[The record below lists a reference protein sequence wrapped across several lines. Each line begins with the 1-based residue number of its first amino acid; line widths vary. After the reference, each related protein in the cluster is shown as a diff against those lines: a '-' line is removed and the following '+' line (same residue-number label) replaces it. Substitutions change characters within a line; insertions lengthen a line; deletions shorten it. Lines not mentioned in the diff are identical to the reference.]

1 MTIALGTAGLI
12 FDEALHRYYLDGIEI
27 PSVTKVI
34 ADNRL
39 GGDFSRVPPADLT
52 RARDLGRAVHSALHY
67 SDEKT
72 LDEST
77 VADAVW
83 PYLDAWIRFKLDH
96 AVTVTQ
102 MERCL
107 ADGTLKF
114 GGTLDREV
122 LVGANRDS
130 VLLDVKT
137 GSLEGAQFQ
146 TAAYAHLAKCG
157 PQTQRWAVALHPD
170 RAIPYSIHP
179 YRDLRDWRI
188 FRAAL
193 ELTHERARL
202 GRHWRTA

>member
-1 MTIALGTAGLI
+1 MIAIGTAGLW
-12 FDEALHRYYLDGIEI
+12 FDAEAHRYFLDDVEI
-27 PSVTKVI
+27 PSVTTVI
-34 ADNRL
+34 RTNGL

-52 RARDLGRAVHSALHY
+52 RARDLGRAVHAALHY
-67 SDEKT
+67 LDEGE

-77 VADAVW
+77 VAEAVW
-83 PYLDAWIRFKLDH
+83 PYIEAWTRFKKDH
-96 AVTVTQ
+96 GVTVTH

-107 ADGTLKF
+107 ADGALRF

-130 VLLDVKT
+130 VLIDIKT

-146 TAAYAHLAKCG
+146 TAAYHYLAGCG
-157 PQTQRWAVALHPD
+157 PQTQRWAVPLHPD

-202 GRHWRTA
+202 GRHWRSA